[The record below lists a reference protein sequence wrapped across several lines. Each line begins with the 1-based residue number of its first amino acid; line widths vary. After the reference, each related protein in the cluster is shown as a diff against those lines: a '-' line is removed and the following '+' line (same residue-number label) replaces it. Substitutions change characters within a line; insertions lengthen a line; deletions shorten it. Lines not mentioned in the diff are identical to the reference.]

1 LINFQLLNLYR
12 GYRIMVI
19 ILPCQGRDT
28 GSIPVTRSMR
38 TIWRKA
44 KPQDTEKK
52 FWVNQQI
59 RVPEVFLIDENDE
72 RVGPTP
78 TFEALKRAEE
88 AGLDLVQVDPKGVPP
103 VAKIMDYGQ
112 FKYEKEKQ
120 AHKQKV
126 QQKKV
131 EIKCVRISVRISEHD
146 FNFRIDQAKKFLEK
160 GNKLKLELNLKGR
173 ERQHPE
179 KAGETIKN
187 FVVEL
192 KKSPDLSLIEEQPLT
207 RQGGR
212 FNIILVNKKS

>member
-1 LINFQLLNLYR
+1 
-12 GYRIMVI
+12 
-19 ILPCQGRDT
+19 
-28 GSIPVTRSMR
+28 MR

-44 KPQDTEKK
+44 KPVDTEKK

-59 RVPEVFLIDENDE
+59 RVPEVFLIDENND
-72 RVGPTP
+72 RIGPTP
-78 TFEALKRAEE
+78 TFEALKIAQD

-126 QQKKV
+126 QTKKV
-131 EIKCVRISVRISEHD
+131 ELKCVRLSVRISEHD

-160 GNKLKLELNLKGR
+160 GNKLKIELNLKGR

-187 FVVEL
+187 FVIEL
-192 KKSPDLSLIEEQPLT
+192 KKTENLALIEEQGLT

-212 FNIILVNKKS
+212 FTIVLVNKKS